1 MEKKSQ
7 EKDCCH
13 QYLCSSIL
21 PPTGT
26 MSCVDL
32 APKGSAGGGK
42 KIALYS
48 GRRRPKSQTWG
59 ASLKSLQLGSLW
71 DIYIKNITI
80 SGAEP
85 AAMYLGAN
93 SRKQITFF

>member
-1 MEKKSQ
+1 MLYKERNHIVKIFQNLEKKSQ

-71 DIYIKNITI
+71 DI
-80 SGAEP
+80 
-85 AAMYLGAN
+85 
-93 SRKQITFF
+93 